1 MSYLVLGIAL
11 LVGLVLLG
19 RWFATAPPSQ
29 LVTALKWALG
39 VLAALLGAFF
49 LFTGKLS
56 WALAPLGLLFAAL
69 GRQLARLL
77 AQYAVFS
84 GLGNVGGFGGGARS
98 RARPRSGVETEFLR
112 MTLDHDTG
120 EMDGTVLQGTFAG
133 RALSSMSL
141 DELLRLLGECA
152 GADPQSA
159 RVLEAYLDRVHG
171 ADWRERKA
179 EQPRAGSSGMSKEEA
194 YEILGL
200 SPGATAEE
208 IRAAHHR
215 LMSKIHP
222 DHGGSTY
229 LAAKINQAKDV
240 LLGG

>member
-11 LVGLVLLG
+11 LIGLVLLG

-29 LVTALKWALG
+29 LITALKWALG
-39 VLAALLGAFF
+39 VLAVLLGAFF

-77 AQYAVFS
+77 AQHVVFS
-84 GLGNVGGFGGGARS
+84 GLGNLGGLGGARA
-98 RARPRSGVETEFLR
+98 RARQRSDVETAFLR

-152 GADPQSA
+152 GADAQSA

-171 ADWRERKA
+171 AEWRERA
-179 EQPRAGSSGMSKEEA
+179 SEQPRRGATGMSKEEA

-229 LAAKINQAKDV
+229 LAAKINEAKEV